1 MITTISDKILNF
13 VKLDEIRIQKLLHMS
28 QITFFGLFISLLIA
42 PYFNKYSFNLN
53 KNDGILI
60 IFLKTSLELIML
72 VILLYYIRKLTKIPP
87 LIFKFSKKY
96 NEFHKSSDGENLVGN
111 TIAMAIVFMNF
122 VGKMKE
128 KIIYLG
134 KCVNNN

>member
-1 MITTISDKILNF
+1 MASTMDERISNFFEFDK
-13 VKLDEIRIQKLLHMS
+13 IRIQKIIHMA
-28 QITFFGLFISLLIA
+28 QITFFGLFLSLLIA
-42 PYFNKYSFNLN
+42 PYFNKYSFSLN

-60 IFLKTSLELIML
+60 LFLKASLELIIL
-72 VILLYYIRKLTKIPP
+72 VILLYYIRKLTKVPP
-87 LIFKFSKKY
+87 LLLKFSNEY

-122 VGKMKE
+122 VGKLKD

-134 KCVNNN
+134 KIIKKI